1 MDGTV
6 DVATVDL
13 DPATPGIQTSLTTA
27 AGSYTVNNTGQVTFS
42 PVGSFTGVTAI
53 PYTVNDNLGLTSLT
67 ALITIGVGA
76 GVPPV
81 ALADNATTPSGTS
94 TTICVLAN
102 DSNSGGSTATTATVT
117 APVFTQP
124 ANGTVTTG
132 LNGCLVFTPTPG
144 FSGTTVFSY
153 TICDPVTGLCDNAT
167 VTVTVLNQPPV
178 ANPDNTTTG
187 QGVPVSLVVTLN
199 DTDVDGTVD
208 VATVDLDPATPG
220 IQTSLTT
227 AAGSYTVNNTGQV
240 TFSPVGSFTGVTAIP
255 YTVND
260 NLGLTSLTALITI
273 GVGAG
278 VPPVALADNAT
289 TPSGTSTTICVLAN
303 DSNSGG
309 TGATT
314 ATVTAPVFTQPANG
328 TVTAGA

>member
-1 MDGTV
+1 MCQHTV
-6 DVATVDL
+6 
-13 DPATPGIQTSLTTA
+13 G
-27 AGSYTVNNTGQVTFS
+27 
-42 PVGSFTGVTAI
+42 
-53 PYTVNDNLGLTSLT
+53 
-67 ALITIGVGA
+67 
-76 GVPPV
+76 
-81 ALADNATTPSGTS
+81 
-94 TTICVLAN
+94 
-102 DSNSGGSTATTATVT
+102 
-117 APVFTQP
+117 
-124 ANGTVTTG
+124 
-132 LNGCLVFTPTPG
+132 
-144 FSGTTVFSY
+144 
-153 TICDPVTGLCDNAT
+153 
-167 VTVTVLNQPPV
+167 VTVLNQPPV

-187 QGVPVSLVVTLN
+187 QGVPVSLVVTTN

-328 TVTAGA
+328 TVTADANGCLVFTPTPGFSGTTVFSYTICDPVTGLCASTTVGVTVLNQPPVANPDNTTTGQGVPVSLVVTAMIQTPMAPSILEQ